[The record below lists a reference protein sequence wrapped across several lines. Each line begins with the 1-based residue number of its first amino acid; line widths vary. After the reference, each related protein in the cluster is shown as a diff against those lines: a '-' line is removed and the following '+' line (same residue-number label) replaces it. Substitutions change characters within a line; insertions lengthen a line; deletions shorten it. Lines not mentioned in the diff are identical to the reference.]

1 MALTTAAKIRATW
14 LNIGDSSQDTRLG
27 VLIGQA
33 EAMMK
38 GICKQPLASEAV
50 TYEFTGDG
58 LQTRILP
65 YTVPVVLT
73 SLQYKANPTDAA
85 WTTATGAIV
94 VKTEGV
100 NQVFLEN
107 GITAGYLW
115 RVNATVGYDG
125 STYAIPKD
133 LETTCEEITI
143 ELFKATDFSGREN
156 RFGIETLSTTE
167 GGAVQTTKYVSL
179 MESFRGKLSPY
190 IVRFW

>member
-1 MALTTAAKIRATW
+1 MSLTSAAQIRATW
-14 LNIGDSSQDTRLG
+14 LNIGDNTQDTRLG

-50 TYEFTGDG
+50 VYEFSGDG

-73 SLQYKANPTDAA
+73 SLQYKAVPTDAT

-100 NQVFLEN
+100 NQIFLEN

-115 RVNATVGYDG
+115 RLNATVGFDG
-125 STYAIPKD
+125 ATHAIPKD
-133 LETTCEEITI
+133 LETTCEEITV
-143 ELFKATDFSGREN
+143 ELFKATDFAGREN
-156 RFGIETLSTTE
+156 RFGISTLSTTE
-167 GGAVQTTKYVSL
+167 GGQIQTTKYVSL
-179 MESFRGKLSPY
+179 MDSFRGKLSSY